1 MMQNTQFNV
10 KEAYLVAKKNQAF
23 LVISMSIHFLMT
35 FKYYVIYSHQL
46 LKFYV
51 INNKGSLLEKK
62 NLLWETRI
70 SLEKHGKYISLVK

>member
-1 MMQNTQFNV
+1 MMQNTWFNV

-51 INNKGSLLEKK
+51 ISNKGSLLEKK
-62 NLLWETRI
+62 TYF
-70 SLEKHGKYISLVK
+70 GKQGFHLKSMENIFL